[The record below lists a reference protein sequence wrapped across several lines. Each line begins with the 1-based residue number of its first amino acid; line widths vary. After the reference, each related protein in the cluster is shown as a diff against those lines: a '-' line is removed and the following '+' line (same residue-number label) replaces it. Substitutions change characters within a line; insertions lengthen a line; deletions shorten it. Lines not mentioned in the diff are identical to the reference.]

1 MGVHFELSPDTLPRS
16 DTGVQ
21 CPQCLSG
28 LRLHVLCTR
37 DEQQLTDDLNIVAT
51 AIVIVGTHLV
61 LTRLT
66 QAVRHHWTRFRM
78 NRMNARRGSRGE
90 DGFSFLTA
98 LKMAAGGG
106 LGTGG
111 GNPFWS
117 FVWFLG
123 LLFVGY
129 PIAGF
134 CAGWYI
140 LILPFGVCFDGFS
153 GICEMLLK
161 GVQAPHFCAK
171 HMMDGTSL
179 QDAFK

>member
-1 MGVHFELSPDTLPRS
+1 MNVC
-16 DTGVQ
+16 V
-21 CPQCLSG
+21 
-28 LRLHVLCTR
+28 
-37 DEQQLTDDLNIVAT
+37 IVASSYCSERFSS
-51 AIVIVGTHLV
+51 VISCSVV
-61 LTRLT
+61 LT
-66 QAVRHHWTRFRM
+66 QIKYF
-78 NRMNARRGSRGE
+78 
-90 DGFSFLTA
+90 FSFLTA

-129 PIAGF
+129 PVAGF

-153 GICEMLLK
+153 VRK
-161 GVQAPHFCAK
+161 
-171 HMMDGTSL
+171 
-179 QDAFK
+179 